1 MGLLCI
7 ESYLMIFLDTHVV
20 VWLYSGYVEKLS
32 KPVVD
37 HIENNDLFISQVVRL
52 ELQTL
57 FEIGRITVTP
67 EAIIKSL
74 NASIGLKVSLMKTEQ
89 VFDKAI
95 EYTWTRDV
103 FDRLITA
110 EADVSN
116 VVLITKDTII
126 RSNYN
131 QALW

>member
-1 MGLLCI
+1 
-7 ESYLMIFLDTHVV
+7 MIFLDTHVV

>member
-1 MGLLCI
+1 
-7 ESYLMIFLDTHVV
+7 MIFLDTHVV
-20 VWLYSGYVEKLS
+20 VWLYSGYITKLS
-32 KPVVD
+32 KTVID
-37 HIENNDLFISQVVRL
+37 HIENNDLIISHMVKL
-52 ELQTL
+52 ELQYL

-95 EYTWTRDV
+95 EYSWTRDV

-110 EADVSN
+110 EADVSGF
-116 VVLITKDTII
+116 VLITKDAII
-126 RSNYN
+126 RANYDK
-131 QALW
+131 AIW